1 VFLGYNY
8 SHLGYYYLDLTSQHI
23 FIFQMFPRHIRFH
36 EQVFLL
42 TNLNRWYSP
51 TTPLLVILLLPTC
64 LILLILYFFYC
75 LTPVASPPHILP
87 TISSIFKQ
95 PTSFALMSLYA
106 CLSNNHSLDI
116 GFPLPELQF
125 FRSDIAGSLGSTIVS
140 SRFVIAS
147 PASRSESPA
156 GLNLVFD
163 LSSYPLQ

>member
-1 VFLGYNY
+1 
-8 SHLGYYYLDLTSQHI
+8 
-23 FIFQMFPRHIRFH
+23 
-36 EQVFLL
+36 
-42 TNLNRWYSP
+42 
-51 TTPLLVILLLPTC
+51 
-64 LILLILYFFYC
+64 
-75 LTPVASPPHILP
+75 VACPPHILP

-116 GFPLPELQF
+116 GFPLSELKF

-140 SRFVIAS
+140 SRFVVAS

-156 GLNLVFD
+156 RLNLVFD